1 MLDKVLLLPYYLT
14 LKIRNGLYNCG
25 LKKVHTCDVP
35 TICIGNITVGGTGKT
50 PHTEMVLRTLLASEE
65 WGMKNIA
72 VLSRGYKRRSK
83 GFQQVTRDG
92 SAKLFGDEPL
102 QIKKKFPAVTVAV
115 DKNRVEGCDFL
126 TCPDKLQT
134 SRKARK
140 CIDKDLPAADVI
152 VLDDAFQYRALKA
165 KYNIVLIDY
174 NRPIYDDRLMPFG
187 RLRDL
192 PERISEAD
200 TIVVTKCPAYMES
213 WERTEWLKPLGI
225 SNFNPETCVGTY
237 SNGKKM
243 TIVFTSITYSE
254 LEAVYEEGDPRYIYS
269 KKAILFTGIAKDTPL
284 RRFLSDSYKIVRH
297 FRYGDHHR
305 FSNSDIREIAAAAK
319 EYATS
324 VVITTEK
331 DSQRVLDNKKV
342 PETLR
347 KRMFRIPIEVFFL
360 SDNEKAV
367 FETTLLNA
375 LKG

>member
-1 MLDKVLLLPYYLT
+1 MLPYYLT

-254 LEAVYEEGDPRYIYS
+254 LEAVYDEGDPRYIYS

-305 FSNSDIREIAAAAK
+305 FSNSDIREIAGAAK

-367 FETTLLNA
+367 FETTLLQA

>member
-1 MLDKVLLLPYYLT
+1 MLDKVLLFPYYLT
-14 LKIRNGLYNCG
+14 LKLRHGLYNCG
-25 LKKVHTCDVP
+25 LKKVHTCNVP
-35 TICIGNITVGGTGKT
+35 TICVGNITVGGTGKT

-115 DKNRVEGCDFL
+115 DRDRVEGCSFL
-126 TCPDKLQT
+126 TDPEKLKT

-140 CIDKDLPAADVI
+140 CIDKEVPQADVI

-174 NRPIYDDRLMPFG
+174 NRPIYDDSLMPFG

-192 PERISEAD
+192 PERIYEAD
-200 TIVVTKCPAYMES
+200 MIIVTKCPAFMEN

-225 SNFNPETCVGTY
+225 TNFNPDTCVGTDAR
-237 SNGKKM
+237 GKQV
-243 TIVFTSITYSE
+243 TVVFTSITYSQ
-254 LEAVYEEGDPRYIYS
+254 LEKIYDEGDPRYIYS

-297 FRYGDHHR
+297 FRYGDHHK
-305 FSNSDIREIAAAAK
+305 FSNSDIRSIRSAAEDCPTA
-319 EYATS
+319 

-342 PETLR
+342 PGMLR
-347 KRMFRIPIEVFFL
+347 ERMFRIPIEVFFL